1 MYADDVSLFIWPV
14 VEEMGLTME
23 ILHNFGEA
31 SGLHCN
37 LQKSCVVPI
46 RCEPLQ
52 LEMVSSTL
60 PCTPASFPCTYLGLP
75 VSIKQFR
82 KAELLLWIERIGD
95 KLPAWKASLMNMAGR
110 VTWVHFVLYVIP
122 IYVLIA
128 IKVPKWFI
136 RSIDEIRKSFH
147 LEGTETSKWRLLPS
161 RLG

>member
-14 VEEMGLTME
+14 EEEMGLTME

-46 RCEPLQ
+46 RCEPSH

-60 PCTPASFPCTYLGLP
+60 PCTPAAFPCTYLGLP
-75 VSIKQFR
+75 VSNKQFT
-82 KAELLLWIERIGD
+82 KAELLSWIERIGD
-95 KLPAWKASLMNMAGR
+95 KLSAWKASLMNMAAR
-110 VTWVHFVLYVIP
+110 VTWVRFVLSAIP
-122 IYVLIA
+122 IYVFIA

-136 RSIDEIRKSFH
+136 RSINKLRRAFTWILDRF
-147 LEGTETSKWRLLPS
+147 GATWF
-161 RLG
+161 